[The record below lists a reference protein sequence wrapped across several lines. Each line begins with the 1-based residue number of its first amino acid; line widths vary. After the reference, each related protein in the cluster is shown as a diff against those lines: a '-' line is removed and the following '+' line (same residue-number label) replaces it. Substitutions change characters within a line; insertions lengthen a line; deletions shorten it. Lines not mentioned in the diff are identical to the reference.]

1 MNTSSTRE
9 AALPASWLNPL
20 AGPAAATHPRGMS
33 ERPAP
38 ADATPAAPEDLIERS
53 RRGSREAFGELVRQ
67 FEGRI
72 FHYLAQLTGNAHD
85 AQDLTQDTF
94 VKAWRGIGRF
104 ESSGSFTSWLFI
116 IARRTALN
124 HFRSRRHESNAEA
137 PEEIDET
144 TPARVFEESEER
156 ASLWSLARRL
166 KPAQYEALWLRYGEG
181 FSVEEAARVMRTNPL
196 RVRVLLHRGRAA
208 LGRLLE
214 QRATREKTG
223 Q

>member
-1 MNTSSTRE
+1 
-9 AALPASWLNPL
+9 
-20 AGPAAATHPRGMS
+20 
-33 ERPAP
+33 
-38 ADATPAAPEDLIERS
+38 
-53 RRGSREAFGELVRQ
+53 
-67 FEGRI
+67 
-72 FHYLAQLTGNAHD
+72 
-85 AQDLTQDTF
+85 
-94 VKAWRGIGRF
+94 
-104 ESSGSFTSWLFI
+104 
-116 IARRTALN
+116 
-124 HFRSRRHESNAEA
+124 
-137 PEEIDET
+137 
-144 TPARVFEESEER
+144 VFEESEER

>member
-1 MNTSSTRE
+1 MNTNAQ
-9 AALPASWLNPL
+9 AAWLNPL
-20 AGPAAATHPRGMS
+20 TGGNPATACPAMVEHASSADAAA
-33 ERPAP
+33 AV
-38 ADATPAAPEDLIERS
+38 PEELIELS

-72 FHYLAQLTGNAHD
+72 FNYLTKLTGHAHD

-104 ESSGSFTSWLFI
+104 KTSGSFNAWLFI

-124 HFRSRRHESNAEA
+124 HFRSRRHESNSEA

-144 TPARVFEESEER
+144 TPAHVFQESEER
-156 ASLWSLARRL
+156 ASLWALARRL
-166 KPAQYEALWLRYGEG
+166 KPAQYEALWLRYVEG
-181 FSVEEAARVMRTNPL
+181 FSIAEAARVMRTNPI

-208 LGRLLE
+208 LGELLE
-214 QRATREKTG
+214 QKDPRVNHLKE
-223 Q
+223 